1 MTEDRLNGL
10 MLIYIHKDM
19 ILDYE
24 IITNEFAN

>member
-1 MTEDRLNGL
+1 MTEDRLNRP

>member
-1 MTEDRLNGL
+1 MREDRLNGP

-24 IITNEFAN
+24 VITNEFAN

>member
-1 MTEDRLNGL
+1 MTEDCLNGL